1 MKPFIA
7 AALVTTL
14 ATSAAFAQAAAPTTP
29 ATPPAAGAGA
39 GAGAGGAAAG
49 AGASTTTTFTLAAAD
64 QTKLKDW
71 ITMQKTASVAA
82 PAGVTVAVGS
92 TLPATV
98 MLYPIAASAGVTAV
112 GTNQY
117 AVIDNKIVLVNPTDR
132 KIVLVL

>member
-7 AALVTTL
+7 AALVATL

-92 TLPATV
+92 TLPGSTYGQSVSFTCSGRMRVARGRSMAATTI
-98 MLYPIAASAGVTAV
+98 LAV
-112 GTNQY
+112 GVDT
-117 AVIDNKIVLVNPTDR
+117 VTVR
-132 KIVLVL
+132 RSR